1 VRVAFLTQDLQLS
14 GGVGVVVEHAAQ
26 LAGRHGFDV
35 SLVLTRRQPDPDWAF
50 RGLEHLHVLPLAEA
64 AGTRFDVA
72 VSTWWETAEHLFDLD
87 AARHAAFVQ
96 SLEER
101 FYGPLQPERM
111 AAALALDMPV
121 RYVTEARWIAH
132 ALERLQPDN
141 RPYLVRNGIA
151 KDVYA
156 PPDQLVVRRDGPLRV
171 LVEGDPGVWFKGI
184 GEALAA
190 TGAMREARHVTVV
203 STRAHTAE
211 GRGSGEGLD
220 GADEVVGPLSAAE
233 MADLYSQTDVVLKLS
248 RVEGMFGPPL
258 EGFHC
263 GATCVVTPVTGHE
276 EYVEHGFNGLVVG
289 FDDQPGTTNAL
300 DLLARDRALLHRLR
314 TNAVLTARGWP
325 SWEQAGAFMA
335 LALRRIADEPP
346 PAPRTTALRLVRD
359 LQTNLALSQRARLDH
374 EVTATVLKEIRETRA
389 FRWSLTARWIFRG
402 LLSPVARLR
411 LWFAAR

>member
-35 SLVLTRRQPDPDWAF
+35 SLVLTRRQPDPDWQF
-50 RGLEHLHVLPLAEA
+50 RGLEHPHVLPLAEA
-64 AGTRFDVA
+64 AGMHFDVA
-72 VSTWWETAEHLFDLD
+72 LSTWWETAEHLFDLD

-121 RYVTEARWIAH
+121 RYVTEARWIAR

-151 KDVYA
+151 KDVYIS
-156 PPDQLVVRRDGPLRV
+156 PEQLLPRRDGPLRI
-171 LVEGDPGVWFKGI
+171 LIEGDPGVWFKGI

-203 STRAHTAE
+203 SAKR
-211 GRGSGEGLD
+211 EGLD

-233 MADLYSQTDVVLKLS
+233 MAGLYSQTDVVLKLS

-325 SWEQAGAFMA
+325 SWEQSGAFMA
-335 LALRRIADEPP
+335 LALRRIAEQPP
-346 PAPRTTALRLVRD
+346 PTPRTTALRLVRD

-389 FRWSLTARWIFRG
+389 FRWSLALRAVFRAVVRRRG
-402 LLSPVARLR
+402 A
-411 LWFAAR
+411 